1 MWARFGVIQVKPGQ
15 MDEFIEI
22 FRDSMVPPARLQ
34 KGFQGVMVLTDRDS
48 NRAIGLSLWESESD
62 ARAVEASQGSFSS
75 QIDKVA
81 AVIIEAP
88 NVEYLEVI
96 YRE

>member
-15 MDEFIEI
+15 MDEFIQI
-22 FRDSMVPPARLQ
+22 FRDSMVPPARAQ
-34 KGFQGVMVLTDRDS
+34 KGFQGVMVLADRDT
-48 NRAIGLSLWESESD
+48 NRAIGLSLWESEAD
-62 ARAVEASQGSFSS
+62 ARAVEASQGSFGS

-81 AVIIEAP
+81 AVITEAP

-96 YRE
+96 YQE